1 MIIKPIKTH
10 KIDGKQTI
18 LDVLEQYLPSL
29 KEQSIVAITSKIVAI
44 CEGRVVRL
52 GTIEK
57 QALVKK
63 EADYY
68 LNPTSTNDYAIL
80 TVKNNMF
87 IPSAGVD
94 ESNGNGYYILWPKD
108 SQKTTV
114 LIRAW
119 LAKRFKLK
127 QVGVIITDSRTTP
140 LRWGVTGVALGY
152 SGFEGIKNYVGS
164 KDIFGRAL
172 EVTKANVVDPLAA
185 MAVLAMGEG
194 AEQTPMAVL
203 EDVGFANFNRTYPTK
218 KELALLN
225 VGLKDPMYEPMLA
238 AAPWQRGGS

>member
-1 MIIKPIKTH
+1 MTIKSIKTH
-10 KIDGKQTI
+10 KINGKQTI
-18 LDVLEQYLPSL
+18 LDVLGQYLPPL
-29 KEQSIVAITSKIVAI
+29 GERSIVAITSKIVAI
-44 CEGRVVRL
+44 CEGRVVKI
-52 GTIEK
+52 GSITKE
-57 QALVKK
+57 ALVKK

-68 LNPTSTNDYAIL
+68 INPTSTNDYAIL

-108 SQKTTV
+108 SQKTAV
-114 LIRAW
+114 MIRTW
-119 LAKRFKLK
+119 LTKRFKRK
-127 QVGVIITDSRTTP
+127 HVGVIITDSRTTP
-140 LRWGVTGVALGY
+140 LRWGTTGVALGY
-152 SGFEGIKNYVGS
+152 SGFAGIKNYIGTN
-164 KDIFGRAL
+164 DIFDRTL

-194 AEQTPMAVL
+194 AEQTPIAVL
-203 EDVGFANFNRTYPTK
+203 ENVKFAKFNRNYPTK

-238 AAPWQRGGS
+238 TAPWQRRIN